1 MCAKPKR
8 GVCAGRS
15 ILPDGRYCYQLSAV
29 ECSQHVVRVDTRLY
43 ACQNAAASI
52 FSWLWS
58 LWSALRG
65 DSSSKTCKRGPAC
78 EPLAAPLRALP
89 PRAPTAAG
97 TRAMRKSLGG
107 RWQNASVSPDGCDC
121 QWATNVA
128 CDAAM
133 GRSARTDTCSVACCG
148 VYSKAPVAVKA
159 PLLCRP
165 FVYAR
170 SIEGHAAVTIFA
182 MRHDASSNTST
193 LYYALDNTS
202 SGVHGLWTDA
212 ELRERATRAPAK
224 MSPFLPPSHVFANDR
239 SRVTSLPEVRVCGS
253 LARRTRRPRCH
264 VSISLMCR
272 LRFEQVDATCP
283 VRLSWPGMGLNISA
297 DLCTPRGSLPRV
309 LVAVSTPVFLPPT
322 AAAQSATLQLLADW
336 APRIALQVG
345 RVYVHA
351 VNGGARVRRKLQAQV
366 PALLERGRVR
376 VVSWDWYEAAGE
388 TLRPDSHTIA
398 PASTAEQRP
407 GRQFDVS
414 SKPLLGMN
422 PYHTQMWVLTKS
434 LLELRDAAE
443 WVLLIDFDE
452 LWPTRLRNDRVP
464 RMVQQVLQSYP
475 DFVRQHPFCAMQ
487 GCAEG
492 NISWRPK
499 SAIRISAGECE
510 WWGHPHAGVSVDQAG
525 TDEHKPVGWHC
536 DPKDDYGNPVDVFS
550 STTDRLWARFAA
562 KCQPGG
568 KNRGREVGGLGL
580 AAGNY
585 FVHTRL
591 EGGRVSRCTMNVPYG
606 AVSLGGGEGLSVQ

>member
-1 MCAKPKR
+1 MHMHSDMSHGYAPVAFASCAR
-8 GVCAGRS
+8 A
-15 ILPDGRYCYQLSAV
+15 
-29 ECSQHVVRVDTRLY
+29 TR
-43 ACQNAAASI
+43 
-52 FSWLWS
+52 
-58 LWSALRG
+58 
-65 DSSSKTCKRGPAC
+65 C
-78 EPLAAPLRALP
+78 EP
-89 PRAPTAAG
+89 
-97 TRAMRKSLGG
+97 MRHALGG
-107 RWQNASVSPDGCDC
+107 PRQNASVAPDECDC
-121 QWATNVA
+121 QWATTVA

-148 VYSKAPVAVKA
+148 VYSKAPATVKA
-159 PLLCRP
+159 PLLCSP

-170 SIEGHAAVTIFA
+170 SIDGHAAATIFA

-212 ELRERATRAPAK
+212 KLRQRATRAPAK
-224 MSPFLPPSHVFANDR
+224 MSPLLPPSHVFANDG

-253 LARRTRRPRCH
+253 LARRARRPRCH

-272 LRFEQVDATCP
+272 LRFEQVDATC
-283 VRLSWPGMGLNISA
+283 VVILSWPGMGLNVSA

-309 LVAVSTPVFLPPT
+309 LVAVATPVFLPPT

-351 VNGGARVRRKLQAQV
+351 INGGGRVRRKLQAQV
-366 PALLERGRVR
+366 PALLERRRVR
-376 VVSWDWYEAAGE
+376 VVSWDWYEAAGMA
-388 TLRPDSHTIA
+388 LRPDSNLIA
-398 PASTAEQRP
+398 PASTAEQRH

-414 SKPLLGMN
+414 SNPLLGMN

-434 LLELRDAAE
+434 LLELQDAAE

-452 LWPTRLRNDRVP
+452 RWPTRLRNHRVP
-464 RMVQQVLQSYP
+464 LMVQQVLQSYP
-475 DFVRQHPFCAMQ
+475 DFVQQHPFCAMQ

-492 NISWRPK
+492 NITWRPK
-499 SAIRISAGECE
+499 SAIRISTGKCE

-525 TDEHKPVGWHC
+525 VDENKPLGWVC

-550 STTDRLWARFAA
+550 NTASRLWAKFAA
-562 KCQPGG
+562 KCRPGG
-568 KNRGREVGGLGL
+568 KNRGAASGGLGL
-580 AAGNY
+580 TAGNY
-585 FVHTRL
+585 FEHTRL
-591 EGGRVSRCTMNVPYG
+591 EGGQVSRCTMNVPYG
-606 AVSLGGGEGLSVQ
+606 TVSTTDATHVSSADAHGVASGAGGAGAGLAEATRKRGAVKKPTSWLGLGLGLGLGLQELMLRLGLKRL